1 MHIRIQKN
9 PHHLME
15 HHLSLLL
22 ILIAVLGISMQWLAW
37 RFKIP
42 AIILL
47 TIAGILIGPTFG
59 VLHPSQDFGDLFHPI
74 IQLGVAIILFEG
86 GLNLR
91 LHELKEAA
99 SGVKRMVTIGVVFSW
114 ALGGLGAH
122 YIGALSWPV
131 ALIFGAIVVV
141 TGPTVIIPLLRQAR
155 LKRSTA
161 SLLKWEGIINDPTG
175 ALLAVLIFGYF
186 SQAETGGAV
195 NDIIGGVSWT
205 LLTGIV
211 LGAGVAFFLGH
222 AFKQGWVPEYLK
234 SPVILSAVMV
244 VFGGANF
251 FQEEAGLLS
260 ATVFGLVM
268 GNQNLPSMDEMR
280 RHKEYLTIFIVSSL
294 FILLTADLDPQLLN
308 QLDWRSA
315 ALIAFIIFVARP
327 VAVFLSLLGSD
338 VDFKEKLLVGW
349 IAPRGIVAAAVAGAF
364 APALMEKG
372 YGGAEQLVPLIFTLI
387 VCTVVLHG
395 LSIGWVARKLDLAS
409 SNSSGLIIVGA
420 SPWSINLALIL
431 KELEQEVTIVDNSW
445 HRLRHARLAG
455 IKVYFGQILSE
466 SAEHSIEFNQ
476 IGYLLAATDNDAF
489 NALVCTRFGPEL
501 GRSNVFQLPSISE
514 VDPNGFSPTIR
525 GQILGD
531 DIFYEDLIR
540 RYFFGWRFNKT
551 RITEEFDYDACLT
564 NYQEDAME
572 IVIVKQDGSLVFRS
586 AEKKQS
592 PKVGDTIIVFQ
603 PKKPTDT

>member
-1 MHIRIQKN
+1 
-9 PHHLME
+9 ME
-15 HHLSLLL
+15 HHLSLIL
-22 ILIAVLGISMQWLAW
+22 ILLAVLGISMQWLAW
-37 RFKIP
+37 RFKVP

-47 TIAGILIGPTFG
+47 TIAGILVGPVFG
-59 VLHPSQDFGDLFHPI
+59 LFHPSEDFGNLFHPI
-74 IQLGVAIILFEG
+74 IQLGVAVILFEG

-99 SGVKRMVTIGVVFSW
+99 SGVKRLVTVGVVLSW
-114 ALGGLGAH
+114 VLGSLGAH
-122 YIGALSWPV
+122 YIGDLSWPV

-141 TGPTVIIPLLRQAR
+141 TGPTVIIPLLRQAK

-186 SQAETGGAV
+186 AHAETGEAI
-195 NDIIGGVSWT
+195 NQIIGGVSWT

-234 SPVILSAVMV
+234 SPVILSAVML

-280 RHKEYLTIFIVSSL
+280 RHKEYITIFLVSGL
-294 FILLTADLDPQLLN
+294 FILLTADLDPNLLK

-327 VAVFLSLLGSD
+327 ITVMTSLIGTD
-338 VDFKEKLLVGW
+338 VDFKERLLLAW

-364 APALMEKG
+364 APALLDKG
-372 YGGAEQLVPLIFTLI
+372 YAGAEQLVPLIFTLI
-387 VCTVVLHG
+387 ICTVVLHG
-395 LSIGWVARKLDLAS
+395 LSIGWMARKLDLAFEK
-409 SNSSGLIIVGA
+409 SNGLIIVGA
-420 SPWSINLALIL
+420 SEWSINLALIL
-431 KELEQEVTIVDNSW
+431 RELDQDVIIVDNSW
-445 HRLRHARLAG
+445 HRLRNARLAG
-455 IKVYFGQILSE
+455 IPVYFGQILSE
-466 SAEHSIEFNQ
+466 VAEHSIEFNQ
-476 IGYLLAATDNDAF
+476 IAYLLAATDNDSF

-501 GRSNVFQLPSISE
+501 GRSNVFQLPSIAE
-514 VDPNGFSPTIR
+514 DDPHGFSPTIR

-531 DIFYEDLIR
+531 EIFYEDLIR
-540 RYFFGWRFNKT
+540 RYFFGWRFTKT
-551 RITEEFDYDACLT
+551 RITDEFDYQMCIE
-564 NYQEDAME
+564 NYQPEAME
-572 IVIVKQDGSLVFRS
+572 IVIVKPDGSLAFRS
-586 AEKKQS
+586 KEKKQK
-592 PKVGDTIIVFQ
+592 PKSGDVVIVFQ
-603 PKKPTDT
+603 PEKKEPEKIDQADSAT

>member
-1 MHIRIQKN
+1 
-9 PHHLME
+9 ME
-15 HHLSLLL
+15 HHLNLLL

-37 RFKIP
+37 RIKIP

-47 TIAGILIGPTFG
+47 TIAGILVGPTFG
-59 VLHPSQDFGDLFHPI
+59 ILHPSEDFGDLFHPI
-74 IQLGVAIILFEG
+74 IQLGVAVILFEG

-91 LHELKEAA
+91 LHELKEVA
-99 SGVKRMVTIGVVFSW
+99 SGVKRMVTVGVVFSW
-114 ALGGLGAH
+114 VLGSIGAY
-122 YIGALSWPV
+122 YIGHLSWPV

-141 TGPTVIIPLLRQAR
+141 TGPTVIIPLLRQAK

-161 SLLKWEGIINDPTG
+161 SLLKWEGIVNDPTG

-186 SQAETGGAV
+186 AHAETGGAI

-294 FILLTADLDPQLLN
+294 FILLTADLDPQLLT

-315 ALIAFIIFVARP
+315 ALIAFIIFIARP
-327 VAVFLSLLGSD
+327 VTVFLSLLGSD
-338 VDFKEKLLVGW
+338 VDFKEKLLIGW

-372 YGGAEQLVPLIFTLI
+372 YSGAEQLVPLIFTLI

-409 SNSSGLIIVGA
+409 SSGSGLIIVGA
-420 SPWSINLALIL
+420 SPWSINLALVL

-445 HRLRHARLAG
+445 HRLRNARLAG

-476 IGYLLAATDNDAF
+476 IGYLLAATDNDSF

-531 DIFYEDLIR
+531 DVFYEDLIR
-540 RYFFGWRFNKT
+540 RYFFGWRFSKT
-551 RITEEFDYDACLT
+551 RITEEFDYDACLA
-564 NYQEDAME
+564 NYHDDAME
-572 IVIVKQDGSLVFRS
+572 IVIIKQDGSLVFRS
-586 AEKKQS
+586 SEKKQS

-603 PKKPTDT
+603 PEKPTEE

>member
-1 MHIRIQKN
+1 
-9 PHHLME
+9 ME
-15 HHLSLLL
+15 HHLSLIL
-22 ILIAVLGISMQWLAW
+22 ILLAVLGISMQWLAW

-47 TIAGILIGPTFG
+47 TIAGLLIGPVFG
-59 VLHPSQDFGDLFHPI
+59 LMHPSEDFGNLFHPI
-74 IQLGVAIILFEG
+74 IQLGVAVILFEG

-99 SGVKRMVTIGVVFSW
+99 SGVKRLVTVGVALSW
-114 ALGGLGAH
+114 ILGSLGAH
-122 YIGALSWPV
+122 FIGALSWPV

-141 TGPTVIIPLLRQAR
+141 TGPTVIIPLLRQAK

-186 SQAETGGAV
+186 SNAGTGDAI
-195 NDIIGGVSWT
+195 NEMIGGVSWT
-205 LLTGIV
+205 LLTGVI
-211 LGAGVAFFLGH
+211 LGAGCAFFLGH

-280 RHKEYLTIFIVSSL
+280 RHKEYITIFLVSGL
-294 FILLTADLDPQLLN
+294 FILLTADLDPHLLK

-315 ALIAFIIFVARP
+315 ALIAFIIFIARP
-327 VAVFLSLLGSD
+327 ITVLLSLLGTD
-338 VDFKEKLLVGW
+338 VDFKERLLLAW

-364 APALMEKG
+364 APALLEKG
-372 YGGAEQLVPLIFTLI
+372 YAGAEQLVPLIFTLI
-387 VCTVVLHG
+387 ICTVVLHG
-395 LSIGWVARKLDLAS
+395 LSIGWIARKLDLAFEK
-409 SNSSGLIIVGA
+409 SNGLIIVGA

-431 KELEQEVTIVDNSW
+431 RELDQEVIIVDNSW
-445 HRLRHARLAG
+445 HRLRNARLAG
-455 IKVYFGQILSE
+455 IPVYFGQILSE
-466 SAEHSIEFNQ
+466 VAEYSIEFNQ
-476 IGYLLAATDNDAF
+476 IAYLLAATDNDSF

-501 GRSNVFQLPSISE
+501 GRSNVFQLPSIAE
-514 VDPNGFSPTIR
+514 DDPNGFSPTIR

-531 DIFYEDLIR
+531 EIFYEDLIR
-540 RYFFGWRFNKT
+540 RYFFGWRFTKT
-551 RITEEFDYDACLT
+551 RITEEFTYEMCIE
-564 NYQEDAME
+564 NYQAETME
-572 IVIVKQDGSLVFRS
+572 IVIIKQDGSLIFRS
-586 AEKKQS
+586 IEKKQK
-592 PKVGDTIIVFQ
+592 PKSGDIVIAFQ
-603 PKKPTDT
+603 PEELTKDISSQSA

>member
-1 MHIRIQKN
+1 
-9 PHHLME
+9 ME

-22 ILIAVLGISMQWLAW
+22 ILVAVLGISMQWLAW
-37 RFKIP
+37 RFKMP

-47 TIAGILIGPTFG
+47 TVSGLLVGPVFG
-59 VLHPSQDFGDLFHPI
+59 WLHPSRDFGDLFHPI
-74 IQLGVAIILFEG
+74 IQLGVAVILFEG

-99 SGVKRMVTIGVVFSW
+99 SGVKRLVTVGVVLSW
-114 ALGGLGAH
+114 ALGSFGAH
-122 YIGALSWPV
+122 YIGDLSWPV

-141 TGPTVIIPLLRQAR
+141 TGPTVIIPLLRQAKLR
-155 LKRSTA
+155 RSTA

-186 SQAETGGAV
+186 SHAETGEAI
-195 NDIIGGVSWT
+195 NQIIGGVSWT
-205 LLTGIV
+205 LLTGVV
-211 LGAGVAFFLGH
+211 LGAGVAFFLGY
-222 AFKQGWVPEYLK
+222 AFKQGFVPEYLK
-234 SPVILSAVMV
+234 SPVILSAVML

-280 RHKEYLTIFIVSSL
+280 RHKEYITIFLVSGL
-294 FILLTADLDPQLLN
+294 FILLTADLDPNLLK

-327 VAVFLSLLGSD
+327 VTVFLSLLGTS
-338 VDFKEKLLVGW
+338 VDFKERLLIGW

-364 APALMEKG
+364 APALIEKG
-372 YGGAEQLVPLIFTLI
+372 YVGAEQLVPLIFTLI
-387 VCTVVLHG
+387 ICTVVMHG
-395 LSIGWVARKLDLAS
+395 LSIGWMARKLDLAFAK
-409 SNSSGLIIVGA
+409 SNGLMIVGA

-431 KELEQEVTIVDNSW
+431 RELDQEVIIVDNSW
-445 HRLRHARLAG
+445 HRLRYARLAG
-455 IKVYFGQILSE
+455 IPVYFGQILSE

-476 IGYLLAATDNDAF
+476 IAYLLAATDNDSF

-501 GRSNVFQLPSISE
+501 GRSNVFQLPSIAE
-514 VDPNGFSPTIR
+514 DDPNGFSPTIR

-531 DIFYEDLIR
+531 EVFYEDLVR
-540 RYFFGWRFNKT
+540 RYFFGWRFYKT
-551 RITEEFDYDACLT
+551 RITDEYDYGMCVE
-564 NYQEDAME
+564 NYQPEAME
-572 IVIVKQDGSLVFRS
+572 IVIVKQDGSLLFRS
-586 AEKKQS
+586 TEKKQK
-592 PKVGDTIIVFQ
+592 PKSGDTVIVFQ
-603 PKKPTDT
+603 PEKEPQNQSDQADSAK